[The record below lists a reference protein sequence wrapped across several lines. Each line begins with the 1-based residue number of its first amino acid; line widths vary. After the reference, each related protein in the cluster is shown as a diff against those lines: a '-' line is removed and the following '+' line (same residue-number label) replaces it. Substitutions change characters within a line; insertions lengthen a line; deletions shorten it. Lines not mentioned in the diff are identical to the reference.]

1 MPDETRRTDDTEE
14 REREKREAQE
24 RKTEDHA
31 ITDREDRGDAAEEAV
46 RDGVPGITASRSD

>member
-1 MPDETRRTDDTEE
+1 MPDETRRTDDSEA

-24 RKTEDHA
+24 RETEDHA

-46 RDGVPGITASRSD
+46 REGVPGIAASCSD